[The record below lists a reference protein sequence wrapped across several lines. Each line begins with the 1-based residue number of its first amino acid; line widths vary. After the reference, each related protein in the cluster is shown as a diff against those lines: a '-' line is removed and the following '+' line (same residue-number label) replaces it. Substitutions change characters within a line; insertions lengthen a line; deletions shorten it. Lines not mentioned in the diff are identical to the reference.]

1 MVFNGESGILF
12 IHKCICTDEN
22 LHAKLTFQGLIIPFA
37 KWFRSGYNCTLARFN
52 TLDNFVSYIKN
63 ESVDYVILKEL
74 NLTQHYKSQGQPKY
88 SSVMIKFAL
97 LLR

>member
-1 MVFNGESGILF
+1 MYIQKTQCTFNVSITL
-12 IHKCICTDEN
+12 K
-22 LHAKLTFQGLIIPFA
+22 KKFQGLIIPFA

-52 TLDNFVSYIKN
+52 MLDNFASYIKN

-74 NLTQHYKSQGQPKY
+74 NLIQHYKSQGQPKY
-88 SSVMIKFAL
+88 SSVMVKFAL